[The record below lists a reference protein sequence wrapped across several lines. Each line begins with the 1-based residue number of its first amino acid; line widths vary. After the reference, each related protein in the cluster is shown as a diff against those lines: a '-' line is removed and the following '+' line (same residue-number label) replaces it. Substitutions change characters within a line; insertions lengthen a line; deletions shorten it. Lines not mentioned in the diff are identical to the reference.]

1 MFSHV
6 LLPAHHFVHFGHEP
20 PFRSPV
26 LASIAISG
34 LTSSMSAAEIIEQF
48 KALPPEE
55 RAEVTKYVVEH
66 DDSWIPED
74 FKQGMADAVAG
85 RIVDM
90 EIVMS
95 GAKPPSQDPE

>member
-1 MFSHV
+1 VPF
-6 LLPAHHFVHFGHEP
+6 LPDPYFPQLYHGGLGGEFQRLALEGIS
-20 PFRSPV
+20 RSNT
-26 LASIAISG
+26 G
-34 LTSSMSAAEIIEQF
+34 MSAAEVIEQF

-74 FKQGMADAVAG
+74 FKQGMADAEAG

-95 GAKPPSQDPE
+95 GAEPPLRDKE